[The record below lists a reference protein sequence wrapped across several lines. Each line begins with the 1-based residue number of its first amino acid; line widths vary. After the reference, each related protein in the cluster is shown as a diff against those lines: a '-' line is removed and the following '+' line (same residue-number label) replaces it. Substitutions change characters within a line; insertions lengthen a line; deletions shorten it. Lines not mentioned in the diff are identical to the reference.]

1 QSRRDGGCGG
11 LRRETHSELEGRV
24 ARTEEEEKG
33 RPTQEVSTGP
43 WCRWARLFL
52 EAHPGTVKT
61 FVGVLLR
68 CLLGTCFGAR
78 LRGLLVKDGGRFQQ
92 SRFDRGSLLGRLQ
105 QVRLQDHGQ
114 RSGEGVREVVRVVV
128 GELVA
133 DHPGAPPVL
142 TQVWCQ

>member
-1 QSRRDGGCGG
+1 HDQGRRLVHGRDVGQAERVGGAGLRQSRRDGGRGG

-24 ARTEEEEKG
+24 ARTEEEDKG

-92 SRFDRGSLLGRLQ
+92 SRFDRGS
-105 QVRLQDHGQ
+105 
-114 RSGEGVREVVRVVV
+114 
-128 GELVA
+128 
-133 DHPGAPPVL
+133 
-142 TQVWCQ
+142 